1 MIGITYR
8 PAEEHDIDNIKDVT
22 DLMLSHTGLGTA
34 TKSKI
39 RQLITSPKTLALI
52 ACHGV
57 KIVGFTVGIV
67 HESIF
72 NDRLRVSD
80 IGVFVVEE
88 YRRSTIARDLIKQLE
103 TWAREQGAE
112 EIWLGQTTGDN
123 PELVAK
129 YYNRL
134 GYKTQGFNSVKEL

>member
-1 MIGITYR
+1 MNDIIYR
-8 PAEEHDIDNIKDVT
+8 PAEVNDVDKIKDVT

-34 TKSKI
+34 TKQKI
-39 RQLITSPKTLALI
+39 HALVTSPKCLVLI
-52 ACHGV
+52 AVHGA
-57 KIVGFTVGIV
+57 KIVGFTVGII

-72 NDRLRVSD
+72 NDRRRVSD

-88 YRRSTIARDLIKQLE
+88 YRRSTIAKDLILHLE
-103 TWAREQGAE
+103 TWARQQGAE

-134 GYKTQGFNSVKEL
+134 GYKVQGFNSVKEL

>member
-1 MIGITYR
+1 MKDIVYR
-8 PAEEHDIDNIKDVT
+8 PATVADVDNIKDVT
-22 DLMLSHTGLGTA
+22 DLMLSHTKLGTA
-34 TKSKI
+34 TKKKI
-39 RQLITSPKTLALI
+39 HALVTSPNTLVQI
-52 ACHGV
+52 AVHGS
-57 KIVGFTVGIV
+57 KLVGFTCGIV

-72 NDRLRVSD
+72 NDRRRVSD
-80 IGVFVVEE
+80 IGVFVLEE
-88 YRRSTIARDLIKQLE
+88 YRRSTIARDLIQCLE

-134 GYKTQGFNSVKEL
+134 GYQTQGFNSVKEL

>member
-8 PAEEHDIDNIKDVT
+8 PATVEDVEAIKDIS
-22 DLMLSHTGLGTA
+22 DLMLAHTGLGLA
-34 TKSKI
+34 TREKI
-39 RQLITSPKTLALI
+39 QALVASPRTLVQI

-57 KIVGFTVGIV
+57 KIVGFTCGVV

-72 NDRLRVSD
+72 NDRLRVTD
-80 IGVFVVEE
+80 IGVFVLEE
-88 YRRSTIARDLIKQLE
+88 YRRSTIARDLIRQLE
-103 TWAREQGAE
+103 AWARVQGAE